1 MKLKSVKLVIGA
13 AFSVLLVMALSVPT
27 ALPASSPVAFDGAAT
42 YKGKC
47 AACHGLDG
55 SGNTAFGKKENIR
68 DLRSAE
74 VQGMSDE
81 QLFDVIAKG
90 KKKMPGYEKT
100 LGADT
105 CKELVSYVRQLKQ

>member
-1 MKLKSVKLVIGA
+1 MNLKSVKLMIST
-13 AFSVLLVMALSVPT
+13 AFSVLLVMAFF
-27 ALPASSPVAFDGAAT
+27 LPNSLQASPVAFDAAT
-42 YKGKC
+42 TYKSKC

-68 DLRSAE
+68 DLRSDE
-74 VQGMSDE
+74 VKGMSDE
-81 QLFDVIAKG
+81 QLYEVIAKG

-105 CKELVSYVRQLKQ
+105 CKELVAYVKQLK

>member
-1 MKLKSVKLVIGA
+1 MNLKSVKLIISA
-13 AFSVLLVMALSVPT
+13 AFSVLLVT
-27 ALPASSPVAFDGAAT
+27 ALFLPVSLQASPVAFDAAAT

-55 SGNTAFGKKENIR
+55 SGNTAFGKKENLR
-68 DLRSAE
+68 DLRSDE
-74 VQGMSDE
+74 VKGMSDE
-81 QLFDVIAKG
+81 QLYEVIAKG

-105 CKELVSYVRQLKQ
+105 CKELVAYVKQLK